1 MNAELQPR
9 RTPTR
14 LEALKRALDE
24 GTMRQ
29 VHRLVNSM
37 HPAEVASLLESLP
50 QTQREVV
57 WDLVDPE
64 IEGDVLVELNEEVRA
79 GLIREMETEEL
90 VAAAEGLEVDDL
102 ADLLRDLPENVNQQ
116 VLRSMDSQDRDRL
129 NAVLGFEEDTAGGL
143 MNTDTVSVRPDVTLE
158 TVLRYL
164 RMRGEIPEKT
174 DALFVVNR
182 HDRYLG
188 VLHLT
193 RLLTEDPER
202 TVGEVMDTDVAGIP
216 PATPVTEVA
225 SLFQD
230 RDLVSAAVIS
240 TDAGRLLGRITIDDV
255 VDVIRDEAEHSVM
268 SMAGLD
274 EDADMFAPVV
284 PSARRRGVWLGI
296 NLVTAFLA
304 AWVVGLFE
312 ATIQQIVALAV
323 LMPIVASMGGV
334 AATQT
339 LTLIV
344 RGLALGQ
351 IERANARW
359 LLTKEIAVALLNGLA
374 WATVVALVAWAWFDQ
389 WRIALVIFAAMVV
402 NLLAAALAGV
412 TVPLALKRF
421 GVDPAVAG
429 GVIVTTVTDVIGF
442 ASLLGLG
449 TLVLR

>member
-1 MNAELQPR
+1 MNAELRPAKVS
-9 RTPTR
+9 R
-14 LEALKRALDE
+14 LETLRRAME
-24 GTMRQ
+24 QGAGRQ

-50 QTQREVV
+50 PSQRKIV

-64 IEGDVLVELNEEVRA
+64 LEGDILVEVNDEVRED
-79 GLIREMETEEL
+79 LISGMETEEL

-102 ADLLRDLPENVNQQ
+102 ADLLGDLPETVNQQ
-116 VLRSMDSQDRDRL
+116 VLRSMDSQDRERL
-129 NAVLGFEEDTAGGL
+129 KAVLAYDADTAGGL

-164 RMRGEIPEKT
+164 RMRGEVPERT
-174 DALFVVNR
+174 DSLFVVNR

-188 VLHLT
+188 ALELT

-202 TVGEVMDTDVAGIP
+202 TVGEVMNTDVAGIAP
-216 PATPVTEVA
+216 DLPASRVA

-230 RDLVSAAVIS
+230 RDLLSAAVVAA
-240 TDAGRLLGRITIDDV
+240 DGRLLGRITVDDV
-255 VDVIRDEAEHSVM
+255 VDVIRDEADHSVM

-274 EDADMFAPVV
+274 EDADMFAGVV
-284 PSARRRGVWLGI
+284 PSARRRGLWLGV
-296 NLVTAFLA
+296 NLATAFLA

-312 ATIQQIVALAV
+312 STIQNIVALAV

-339 LTLIV
+339 LTLMV

-351 IERANARW
+351 VERANARW

-374 WATVVALVAWAWFDQ
+374 WATVVAVVAMLWYRD
-389 WRIALVIFAAMVV
+389 WRIAGVIFAATVI

-412 TVPLALKRF
+412 MVPLALKRF

-429 GVIVTTVTDVIGF
+429 GVVVTTVTDVVGF

-449 TLVLR
+449 TLALF

>member
-1 MNAELQPR
+1 MNAETHIPR
-9 RTPTR
+9 PTR
-14 LEALKRALDE
+14 LEALRRALDQ

-50 QTQREVV
+50 PTQREVV

-64 IEGDVLVELNEEVRA
+64 LEGDVLVELNDEVRA
-79 GLIREMETEEL
+79 GLISEMEPEEL
-90 VAAAEGLEVDDL
+90 VAATEGLEIDDL
-102 ADLLRDLPENVNQQ
+102 ADLLSELPEAVNQQ
-116 VLRSMDSQDRDRL
+116 VLRSMDSQDRERL

-164 RMRGEIPEKT
+164 RMRGEIPDKT

-188 VLHLT
+188 VLPLT
-193 RLLTEDPER
+193 SLLTADPER
-202 TVGEVMDTDVAGIP
+202 TVGEVMDTGVEGLP
-216 PATPVTEVA
+216 PATPATQVA
-225 SLFQD
+225 ALFQD
-230 RDLVSAAVIS
+230 RDLVSAPVVSAI
-240 TDAGRLLGRITIDDV
+240 DHRLLGRITIDDV

-274 EDADMFAPVV
+274 EETDMFAGVV
-284 PSARRRGVWLGI
+284 PSARRRGVWLGV
-296 NLVTAFLA
+296 NLATAFLA

-312 ATIQQIVALAV
+312 STIQQIVALAV

-344 RGLALGQ
+344 RGIALGQ
-351 IERANARW
+351 VERANARW
-359 LLTKEIAVALLNGLA
+359 LLTKEVAVAVLNGVA
-374 WATVVALVAWAWFDQ
+374 WASVVALGTYVWFRQ
-389 WRIALVIFAAMVV
+389 WRISAVIFAAMVV
-402 NLLAAALAGV
+402 NLIAAAFAGV
-412 TVPLALKRF
+412 VVPLGLKRF

-449 TLVLR
+449 TWLLL

>member
-1 MNAELQPR
+1 MNAELQSTRKPS
-9 RTPTR
+9 R
-14 LEALKRALDE
+14 LEALTRALDQ

-37 HPAEVASLLESLP
+37 HPAEVATLLESLP
-50 QTQREVV
+50 PTQREVV

-64 IEGDVLVELNEEVRA
+64 FEGDVLVELNDEVRA

-102 ADLLRDLPENVNQQ
+102 ADLLSDLPETVNQQ
-116 VLRSMDSQDRDRL
+116 VLRSMDSQDRERL

-143 MNTDTVSVRPDVTLE
+143 MNTDTVSVRPDVSLE

-164 RMRGEIPEKT
+164 RMRGEIPDKT

-188 VLHLT
+188 ALSVT

-202 TVGEVMDTDVAGIP
+202 TVGEVMDTTVDGIP
-216 PATPVTEVA
+216 PDLPAAQVA

-230 RDLVSAAVIS
+230 RDLVSAAVVAP
-240 TDAGRLLGRITIDDV
+240 DRRLLGRITIDDV
-255 VDVIRDEAEHSVM
+255 VDVIREQADHSVM

-274 EDADMFAPVV
+274 EEADMFAAVV

-296 NLVTAFLA
+296 NLATAFLA

-312 ATIQQIVALAV
+312 TTIQNIVALAV

-351 IERANARW
+351 VERANARW
-359 LLTKEIAVALLNGLA
+359 LMTKEILVALLNGFA
-374 WATVVALVAWAWFDQ
+374 WATVVAIVAFAWFRQ
-389 WRIALVIFAAMVV
+389 WKISAVIFAAMVL

-412 TVPLALKRF
+412 FVPLSLKRF

-429 GVIVTTVTDVIGF
+429 GVIVTTVTDVVGF

-449 TLVLR
+449 TLILR

>member
-1 MNAELQPR
+1 
-9 RTPTR
+9 
-14 LEALKRALDE
+14 
-24 GTMRQ
+24 
-29 VHRLVNSM
+29 
-37 HPAEVASLLESLP
+37 
-50 QTQREVV
+50 
-57 WDLVDPE
+57 
-64 IEGDVLVELNEEVRA
+64 
-79 GLIREMETEEL
+79 
-90 VAAAEGLEVDDL
+90 
-102 ADLLRDLPENVNQQ
+102 
-116 VLRSMDSQDRDRL
+116 
-129 NAVLGFEEDTAGGL
+129 
-143 MNTDTVSVRPDVTLE
+143 MNTDTISVRPDVTLE

-164 RMRGEIPEKT
+164 RMRGDVPERT

-182 HDRYLG
+182 NDRYLG
-188 VLHLT
+188 VLHVT

-202 TVGEVMDTDVAGIP
+202 TVGEVMDTEVAGIP
-216 PATPVTEVA
+216 PALPATEVA

-230 RDLVSAAVIS
+230 RDLVSAAVVS
-240 TDAGRLLGRITIDDV
+240 AGDGRLLGRITIDDV

-284 PSARRRGVWLGI
+284 PSARRRGIWLGI

-334 AATQT
+334 AGTQT

-351 IERANARW
+351 VERANARW
-359 LLTKEIAVALLNGLA
+359 LLTKEVAVAFLNGLA
-374 WATVVALVAWAWFDQ
+374 WATVVGIVAFVWFRDQ
-389 WRIALVIFAAMVV
+389 RIAGVIFAAMVV

-412 TVPLALKRF
+412 AVPLGLKRF

-429 GVIVTTVTDVIGF
+429 SVIVTTVTDVIGF

-449 TLVLR
+449 TLLLT

>member
-1 MNAELQPR
+1 M
-9 RTPTR
+9 
-14 LEALKRALDE
+14 D
-24 GTMRQ
+24 
-29 VHRLVNSM
+29 
-37 HPAEVASLLESLP
+37 
-50 QTQREVV
+50 
-57 WDLVDPE
+57 
-64 IEGDVLVELNEEVRA
+64 
-79 GLIREMETEEL
+79 TEEL

-102 ADLLRDLPENVNQQ
+102 ADLLRELPETVNQQ
-116 VLRSMDSQDRDRL
+116 VLRSMDSQDRERL
-129 NAVLGFEEDTAGGL
+129 HAVLGFDEDTAGGL

-188 VLHLT
+188 VLPLT
-193 RLLTEDPER
+193 TLLTEDPDR
-202 TVGEVMDTDVAGIP
+202 TVGEVMDTTVEGIP
-216 PATPVTEVA
+216 PSMPATQVA
-225 SLFQD
+225 ALFQD
-230 RDLVSAAVIS
+230 RDLVSAAVVS
-240 TDAGRLLGRITIDDV
+240 PADHRLLGRITIDDV

-274 EDADMFAPVV
+274 EDADMFAGVV
-284 PSARRRGVWLGI
+284 PSARRRGVWLGV
-296 NLVTAFLA
+296 NLATAFLA

-312 ATIQQIVALAV
+312 STIQHIVALAV

-351 IERANARW
+351 VERANSRW
-359 LLTKEIAVALLNGLA
+359 LLGKEVAVAVLNGVA
-374 WATVVALVAWAWFDQ
+374 WATVVALVAYLWFRQ
-389 WRIALVIFAAMVV
+389 WRIAAVIFAAMVV
-402 NLLAAALAGV
+402 NLIAAAFAGV
-412 TVPLALKRF
+412 VVPLGLKRF

-449 TLVLR
+449 TLVLL